1 MLAPELTT
9 VTDVDR
15 RHTTMTITGPIA
27 TADHGAAILTA
38 CQQLPDGHG
47 LVVNLSA
54 VTFLTETGV
63 RALRHLAHS
72 ITATGRSVAFVCA
85 ELILRAELLLG
96 DLDMLAPVLQADEQA
111 FALIDR
117 AA

>member
-9 VTDVDR
+9 RTDSHR
-15 RHTTMTITGPIA
+15 RHTTMTVVGPIA
-27 TADHGAAILTA
+27 TAEHGAALLAAIRQVPA
-38 CQQLPDGHG
+38 DHG
-47 LVVNLSA
+47 LIVNLSA

-63 RALRHLAHS
+63 RALRHLARS
-72 ITATGRSVAFVCA
+72 VTSTGRSIAFVCA

-96 DLDMLAPVLQADEQA
+96 DLDLLAPVLQADEQA

>member
-9 VTDVDR
+9 RTDEQR
-15 RHTTMTITGPIA
+15 RHTTMTVTGPIA
-27 TADHGAAILTA
+27 TADHGAAILAA
-38 CQQLPDGHG
+38 CAQIPTDHS

-72 ITATGRSVAFVCA
+72 VSATGRSVAFVCA

-96 DLDMLAPVLQADEQA
+96 DLDLLAPVLQADEQA
-111 FALIDR
+111 FAVIDR